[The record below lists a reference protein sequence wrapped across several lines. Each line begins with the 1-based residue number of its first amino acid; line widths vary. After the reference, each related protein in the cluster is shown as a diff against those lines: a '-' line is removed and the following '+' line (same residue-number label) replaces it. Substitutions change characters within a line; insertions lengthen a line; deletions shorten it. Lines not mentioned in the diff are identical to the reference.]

1 MAWHG
6 TLECD
11 ICVILRTC
19 NGALVRFHAL
29 GGNARLHEKSV
40 KGAIVRS
47 EVNHRD
53 IAEAK

>member
-1 MAWHG
+1 MAWNG
-6 TLECD
+6 TLGCG

-19 NGALVRFHAL
+19 IEALARFHAL
-29 GGNARLHEKSV
+29 GGNARLREKSV
-40 KGAIVRS
+40 KGGIVRS